1 MSALRQVDSVSFVHL
16 RLHSEY
22 SIVDGMVRLD
32 EAVAAAAADRMP
44 ALALT
49 DLSNVFG
56 MVKFYKAA
64 RSKGIK
70 PIVGC
75 DVWVTHDSERDAP
88 HRLLLLC
95 QSRIGYLKLADWLT
109 RAYRTNQ
116 YRGRAEMK
124 RAWFAEGTDGLIALS
139 GFAGGDVGH
148 ALLQGSP
155 AAARA
160 AADAWAKLFPDRFYL
175 EVQRAGR
182 SDDDALTAA
191 TVRLASE
198 RSLPV
203 VATHPVQFATHAEFR
218 AHEARVCIAEGY
230 VLSDP
235 RRPKRF
241 TPEQYFTTQDEMA
254 QRFADLP
261 GALANSVAIAQRCN
275 LTLPLGKNYL
285 PAFPTPDGVSLEQHL
300 HREASIGLEQRLN
313 VAFEEPAERE
323 RMRPEYVARLE
334 FEVKTIIQMGY
345 AGYFLIVADFINWA
359 KRNGVPVGP
368 GRGSGA
374 GSLVAY
380 SLGITDLDPLRYT
393 LLFERFLNPER
404 VSMPDFDID
413 FCQDGRDRVIDYV
426 KQKYGAESVSQIVTF
441 GTMAA
446 RAVVRDVG
454 RVLDLPYTFC
464 DGIAKLIPFQ
474 PGRMVTL
481 KRRQRDAEAQAN
493 VVYARDVEPLINERE
508 AAEEEVRE
516 LLSLAEQLEG
526 LARNVG
532 MHAGGVL
539 IAPGKLTDFCPL
551 YTQAGSDA
559 PVSQFD
565 KDDVE
570 LVGLVKFDFLGLTTL
585 TILDWTLRYIRKL
598 DPTSTVA
605 LETLPIDDKVAYD
618 IFKNGN
624 TTGVFQFESRGMR
637 ELLLQAPP
645 KRFDD
650 VVALVALYR
659 PGPMEL
665 IPDYVR
671 RKQGAERFEYHDARL
686 EPILSPTYGVMVY
699 QEQVMQIA
707 QVIGGYTLG
716 AADLLRRAMG
726 KKLPDE
732 MAKHRQGFVSGAI
745 DRGLSSAKATQLF
758 DHMEKFAGYGFNKS
772 HAAAYA
778 LIAYQ
783 TAYFK
788 AHHPAAFMA
797 ANLSL
802 LMDDTDKV
810 RQFYLDA
817 LALGLE
823 MLPPDVNAS
832 SYRFEPV
839 DERRVRY
846 GLGGVKGTGR
856 AATEAI
862 IAARDKG
869 PFVDLFDFC
878 CRVDKRV
885 VNRRAVEA
893 LIRAGAFDTIDSR
906 RASLLASVGPAL
918 DHAEHADRSASQVS
932 LFGEHG
938 GDAGAGPALISA
950 REWTETERL
959 VQEKAS
965 LGFYLS
971 GHPYRAYAVELAQ
984 LVQQPLSALR
994 PSPTTIRIAGVV
1006 AQLRTQSSRRG
1017 KMAFVILDDGK
1028 DQCEV
1033 AIFNETFDAYR
1044 HIIRE
1049 DALLVAEVKV
1059 MQRTG
1064 DDGQIQSM
1072 RIVAESLHDLAGA
1085 RRKWARSLKIAC
1097 NGSSSAE
1104 RLLELLTPFRSGA
1117 SGAAAIIVNYQ
1128 NRSSSGDIELGSD
1141 WRVNLDD
1148 RLLESLRERF
1158 SPENV
1163 QVVY

>member
-1 MSALRQVDSVSFVHL
+1 
-16 RLHSEY
+16 
-22 SIVDGMVRLD
+22 
-32 EAVAAAAADRMP
+32 
-44 ALALT
+44 
-49 DLSNVFG
+49 
-56 MVKFYKAA
+56 
-64 RSKGIK
+64 
-70 PIVGC
+70 
-75 DVWVTHDSERDAP
+75 
-88 HRLLLLC
+88 
-95 QSRIGYLKLADWLT
+95 
-109 RAYRTNQ
+109 
-116 YRGRAEMK
+116 
-124 RAWFAEGTDGLIALS
+124 
-139 GFAGGDVGH
+139 
-148 ALLQGSP
+148 
-155 AAARA
+155 
-160 AADAWAKLFPDRFYL
+160 
-175 EVQRAGR
+175 
-182 SDDDALTAA
+182 
-191 TVRLASE
+191 
-198 RSLPV
+198 
-203 VATHPVQFATHAEFR
+203 
-218 AHEARVCIAEGY
+218 
-230 VLSDP
+230 
-235 RRPKRF
+235 
-241 TPEQYFTTQDEMA
+241 
-254 QRFADLP
+254 
-261 GALANSVAIAQRCN
+261 
-275 LTLPLGKNYL
+275 
-285 PAFPTPDGVSLEQHL
+285 
-300 HREASIGLEQRLN
+300 
-313 VAFEEPAERE
+313 
-323 RMRPEYVARLE
+323 
-334 FEVKTIIQMGY
+334 
-345 AGYFLIVADFINWA
+345 
-359 KRNGVPVGP
+359 
-368 GRGSGA
+368 
-374 GSLVAY
+374 
-380 SLGITDLDPLRYT
+380 
-393 LLFERFLNPER
+393 
-404 VSMPDFDID
+404 
-413 FCQDGRDRVIDYV
+413 
-426 KQKYGAESVSQIVTF
+426 
-441 GTMAA
+441 
-446 RAVVRDVG
+446 
-454 RVLDLPYTFC
+454 
-464 DGIAKLIPFQ
+464 
-474 PGRMVTL
+474 
-481 KRRQRDAEAQAN
+481 
-493 VVYARDVEPLINERE
+493 
-508 AAEEEVRE
+508 
-516 LLSLAEQLEG
+516 
-526 LARNVG
+526 
-532 MHAGGVL
+532 
-539 IAPGKLTDFCPL
+539 
-551 YTQAGSDA
+551 
-559 PVSQFD
+559 
-565 KDDVE
+565 
-570 LVGLVKFDFLGLTTL
+570 
-585 TILDWTLRYIRKL
+585 
-598 DPTSTVA
+598 
-605 LETLPIDDKVAYD
+605 
-618 IFKNGN
+618 KNGN

-745 DRGLSSAKATQLF
+745 ERGLASGKATQLF
-758 DHMEKFAGYGFNKS
+758 DNMEKFAGYGFNKS

-778 LIAYQ
+778 LISYQ

-802 LMDDTDKV
+802 VMDDTDKV
-810 RQFYLDA
+810 RQFYVDA
-817 LALGLE
+817 QALGLE

-832 SYRFEPV
+832 TYRFEPV

-862 IAARDKG
+862 VAARDKG

-906 RASLLASVGPAL
+906 RASLLASVGPAM

-932 LFGEHG
+932 LFGDHG
-938 GDAGAGPALISA
+938 GDGGAAGPALISA

-971 GHPYRAYAVELAQ
+971 GHPYHAYATELTQ
-984 LVQQPLSALR
+984 LVQQPLGTLR

-1044 HIIRE
+1044 HILRE

-1064 DDGQIQSM
+1064 DDGQVQSM